1 MPSLFRPEVI
11 EGRRQAWLG
20 SIQLVRPVPLAVL
33 TALVLIVALLTGAFL
48 FEGRYTRKAHIT
60 GYLVPD
66 RGVLRLV
73 PPQAGVVT
81 ESHAVEGRAVKR
93 DDVLF
98 VLSIDRT
105 SLSGDT
111 QVQVQNSIAA
121 RKLS

>member
-1 MPSLFRPEVI
+1 
-11 EGRRQAWLG
+11 
-20 SIQLVRPVPLAVL
+20 IQLVRPVPLAVL

-73 PPQAGVVT
+73 PPQAGIVA
-81 ESHAVEGRAVKR
+81 ESHVVEGRSVR
-93 DDVLF
+93 RGDVLF
-98 VLSIDRT
+98 VLSVDRA

-111 QVQVQNSIAA
+111 QSAVQSSLAA
-121 RKLS
+121 RRSSLQDAARQATQLQREQIAG